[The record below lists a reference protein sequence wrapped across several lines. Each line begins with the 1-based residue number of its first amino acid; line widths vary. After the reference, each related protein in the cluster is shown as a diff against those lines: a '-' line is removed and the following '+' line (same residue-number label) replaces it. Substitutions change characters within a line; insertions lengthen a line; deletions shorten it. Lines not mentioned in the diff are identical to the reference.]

1 MVMKNQEICKKKLGY
16 KDEGV
21 RRKKYYCLATK
32 EYKDECI
39 TGLQKKNLLI

>member
-1 MVMKNQEICKKKLGY
+1 MQKKLGY

-32 EYKDECI
+32 EYKNECI
-39 TGLQKKNLLI
+39 AGLLKEEFIDIIKEN